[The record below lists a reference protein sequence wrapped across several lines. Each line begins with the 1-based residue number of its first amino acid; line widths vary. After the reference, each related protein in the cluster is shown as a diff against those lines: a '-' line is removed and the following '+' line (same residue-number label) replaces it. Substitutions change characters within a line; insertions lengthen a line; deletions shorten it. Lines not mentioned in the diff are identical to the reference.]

1 MRNHKHA
8 ITTKTARPP
17 HGNAGC
23 ADWRDSKKNGDR
35 RGIRVRRLLFFWVS
49 LFLFLL
55 TAGIVVLSYCWVM
68 TWPKGGEGGF
78 VVIAAICYL
87 SMFAIFGSVVSL
99 VLCAF
104 AIPYFKGAIAL
115 FIVEIVALGY
125 LVNVFAGFQ
134 VGEFLLPP
142 PIW

>member
-8 ITTKTARPP
+8 ITTMPARPP
-17 HGNAGC
+17 QENAC
-23 ADWRDSKKNGDR
+23 ADCRNSNKYGER
-35 RGIRVRRLLFFWVS
+35 RGIRVRGLLFFWVS
-49 LFLFLL
+49 LSVFLL

-78 VVIAAICYL
+78 VVIAAICFL

-125 LVNVFAGFQ
+125 LINVYAGFQ
-134 VGEFLLPP
+134 VGAFLLPLP
-142 PIW
+142 VW